1 MCPHSSKAKLFTS
14 TLFVGVNLHLPPPLP
29 FCSPPP
35 PFPVIHDW
43 SLRKRTLPWWDYLK
57 SSGSRCSTYMAWDR
71 QSPHTS
77 RRRRQQVRAHT
88 TTMDIVLTN
97 TTKSM
102 FNTSIGNTS
111 DRDNMEPPGLS
122 ALSYISIGTVGV
134 LTSVFNAVLVIVL
147 FKLKSRHLHPS
158 TRYFLINES
167 ACRSCLG
174 LVILFIMFTRSGTSA
189 SYKITAV
196 FFASLVLNGQQLLGV
211 DSYLAIVWPLKYKRL
226 MASRRAKLA
235 LLTTTA
241 FWTLCLLTLVLANC
255 TEGKEDPNL
264 NGSDHSPQAFVFIC
278 GTMLVTLLLTL
289 VLYAWAIWKLNARVL
304 KPQNTPNATEMTAV
318 TGTSEGVVHPLG
330 GVTNKILV
338 HPKGDALN
346 NGLVHPH
353 GDATKNRLLHPHGD
367 ATNNELVHP
376 HWKATNNGLVHP
388 QGKATN
394 NGLVH
399 PQGKATNNELVHPH
413 WKATNNGLVH
423 PHGND
428 RNNGLVHPHWK
439 ATNNR
444 FLHPPS
450 DATNNGL
457 VHSQG
462 GATNI
467 GRVHSQVA
475 GTHATST
482 GRNSLPTRQ
491 GRLVRLLTGSL
502 LVSLIC
508 WPQLI
513 ITTMLGAMYNM
524 YDMDKTRLEYYRLTL
539 APLIVVDGF
548 VQPILAVCLS
558 SELRNG
564 VRRLFCKR
572 NTVVPM

>member
-1 MCPHSSKAKLFTS
+1 
-14 TLFVGVNLHLPPPLP
+14 
-29 FCSPPP
+29 
-35 PFPVIHDW
+35 
-43 SLRKRTLPWWDYLK
+43 
-57 SSGSRCSTYMAWDR
+57 MAWDR

-77 RRRRQQVRAHT
+77 RRRRQQARAQT

-111 DRDNMEPPGLS
+111 DRDMEPPGLS
-122 ALSYISIGTVGV
+122 ALSYVSIGTVGV

-226 MASRRAKLA
+226 MASCRAKMA

-241 FWTLCLLTLVLANC
+241 FWTLCLLTLLLANC
-255 TEGKEDPNL
+255 TEVKQDPNL

-278 GTMLVTLLLTL
+278 GTMLVTLLLTV
-289 VLYAWAIWKLNARVL
+289 VLYAYAIWRLNARVL

-318 TGTSEGVVHPLG
+318 TGTSEGVVHPQEG
-330 GVTNKILV
+330 GTNKILV

-346 NGLVHPH
+346 NGLVHSQ
-353 GDATKNRLLHPHGD
+353 GKATNNGLVHTQGK

-388 QGKATN
+388 QGKAI
-394 NGLVH
+394 
-399 PQGKATNNELVHPH
+399 NNELVHPH

-439 ATNNR
+439 ATKNR
-444 FLHPPS
+444 FLHPHS

-457 VHSQG
+457 VHPHSD
-462 GATNI
+462 ATNNGLVHPQLGDATNN
-467 GRVHSQVA
+467 GRVHSQVP

-482 GRNSLPTRQ
+482 GRKSIPTRQ

-513 ITTMLGAMYNM
+513 ITTMLGAMYNI

-564 VRRLFCKR
+564 VRGLFCKR